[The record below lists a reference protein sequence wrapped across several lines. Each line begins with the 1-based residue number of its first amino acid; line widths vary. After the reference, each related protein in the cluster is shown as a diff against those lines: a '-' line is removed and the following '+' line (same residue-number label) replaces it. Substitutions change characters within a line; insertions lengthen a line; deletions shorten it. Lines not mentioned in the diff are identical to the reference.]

1 MGHLSDGDRKLR
13 TPRHSL
19 QMLSIQIDLDALAI
33 IGPNVFCRV
42 SAETIWPESGWAAVV
57 GKLGKDQI

>member
-1 MGHLSDGDRKLR
+1 
-13 TPRHSL
+13 
-19 QMLSIQIDLDALAI
+19 MLSIQIDLDALAI